1 MATKPDPIEEV
12 HFRVD
17 EHERALQE
25 IRKIGD
31 SIPALVDGGVAA
43 LHASMKAELAQILA
57 GQAADVAS
65 DKEVAQS
72 NREVA
77 ETNKALAKQMQ
88 DLCARIDTLVR
99 ALCTPTKRTAVLE
112 LPSGPATMTVRE
124 SREH

>member
-1 MATKPDPIEEV
+1 MKPDPIEEV

-57 GQAADVAS
+57 GQAKDAEADRAVA
-65 DKEVAQS
+65 ES
-72 NREVA
+72 NRELS
-77 ETNKALAKQMQ
+77 ESNKALASEIKE
-88 DLCARIDTLVR
+88 LCADIKTLVR
-99 ALCTPTKRTAVLE
+99 ALCTPTTRIATLT

-124 SREH
+124 AREKPN